1 MLPKLHLICGA
12 KDGPEYSKYVRI
24 SNKYVEACNKFI
36 AIRFETKDLFD
47 GVDTDREFDYLID
60 FAAYKKFTF
69 ANIDRV
75 VIDDL
80 LGTEL
85 IGYNR
90 DNTYI
95 AAPLIET
102 KSAGFVWPNIQNVW
116 PIEFVEIPFIG
127 VTAIQMQ
134 LLCTVFKGPLK
145 LAFSGVDKAILVN
158 ELGVEYEVRP
168 LGVAILMPALIHD
181 AN

>member
-75 VIDDL
+75 VINDL
-80 LGTEL
+80 LETEL

-102 KSAGFVWPNIQNVW
+102 KKADFVWPKIESVW
-116 PIEFVEIPFIG
+116 LIEIKEIPSIG
-127 VTAIQMQ
+127 ITSKYMQ
-134 LLCTVFKGPLK
+134 LLCSVFDGPLK
-145 LAFSGVDKAILVN
+145 LTFRGVDKAILVE
-158 ELGVEYEVRP
+158 ELGIESEVRP

-181 AN
+181 AS